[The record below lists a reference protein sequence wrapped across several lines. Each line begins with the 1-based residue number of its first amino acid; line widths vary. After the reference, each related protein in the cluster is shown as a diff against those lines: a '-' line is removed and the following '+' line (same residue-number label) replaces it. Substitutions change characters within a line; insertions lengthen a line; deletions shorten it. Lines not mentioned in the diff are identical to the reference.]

1 MISIL
6 FGKVVDKD
14 LGSVVVDVGGVGYG
28 VFVTSEDLGHLE
40 IDSMRR
46 LYIFEYIRD
55 QAYDLFGFIDIK
67 TKQLFEQLINVNG
80 VGPRMALGVLSIGST
95 EQVRSAIANGDVNY
109 LKRAQGVGK
118 RVAERIV
125 VDLKDKVGLASSD
138 VATGFLH
145 EGQESEDEAIQALLQ
160 LGFSPADANKA
171 LSGVAR
177 DVSTEERVRLALRG
191 TK

>member
-1 MISIL
+1 M
-6 FGKVVDKD
+6 
-14 LGSVVVDVGGVGYG
+14 
-28 VFVTSEDLGHLE
+28 
-40 IDSMRR
+40 
-46 LYIFEYIRD
+46 
-55 QAYDLFGFIDIK
+55 
-67 TKQLFEQLINVNG
+67 
-80 VGPRMALGVLSIGST
+80 
-95 EQVRSAIANGDVNY
+95 
-109 LKRAQGVGK
+109 KRAQGVGK

-138 VATGFLH
+138 VATGFLQ